1 MVKSYY
7 GEIMRLKAVP
17 KPVLTLFA
25 GFILLPLIAP
35 AQVKKPAPPAAV
47 RTISVVTEPGAIVWI
62 DDVRYGKTDTS
73 GKLTISTIAAGGHR
87 LRVRAD
93 GFKEVSQALL
103 PAQKGD
109 VKVALVK
116 TTDEAELAYQKAE
129 NLTGADR
136 EAAAESYRKAVQ
148 LRPKYPEAYIGL
160 ARVLMDSGDLEGA
173 QKAIAGA
180 RKVRPAYA
188 EASAIEGRVFKE
200 YGEEAKAIAAFK
212 RAVTEGKG
220 FQPEAYAGLGL
231 LYKEKAEGSSGG
243 GDFDEETAN
252 YTESAKNLRTA
263 LKQLS
268 GAPDT
273 VVIYQLLGLI
283 YERMKK
289 YEEAIA
295 IYEEF
300 LRLFPN
306 TVEAEAVRSF
316 IVQLRKQMSEE
327 NQ

>member
-1 MVKSYY
+1 
-7 GEIMRLKAVP
+7 MRFKAVHRS
-17 KPVLTLFA
+17 VLALFA

-35 AQVKKPAPPAAV
+35 AQVKKPAPPAAL

-62 DDVRYGKTDTS
+62 DDVQYGKTDAS
-73 GKLTISTIAAGGHR
+73 GKLKISTIAAGGHR

-109 VKVALVK
+109 VKVTLVK

-129 NLTGADR
+129 NLTGSDR
-136 EAAAESYRKAVQ
+136 EAAAASYRKAVQ
-148 LRPKYPEAYIGL
+148 LRPKYAEAYIGL
-160 ARVLMDSGDLEGA
+160 ARVLMDSGDLESA
-173 QKAIAGA
+173 RDAIAGA
-180 RKVRPAYA
+180 RKLRPAYA
-188 EASAIEGRVFKE
+188 EASAIEGRIYKE
-200 YGEEAKAIAAFK
+200 YGEDAKAIAAFK
-212 RAVTEGKG
+212 RAITEGKG

-231 LYKEKAEGSSGG
+231 LYKEKAEGGSGG

-289 YEEAIA
+289 YEEAIT

-306 TVEAEAVRSF
+306 TAESDAVRSF
-316 IVQLRKQMSEE
+316 IVQLRKQTSEQE
-327 NQ
+327 